1 MQKTKKVGP
10 IHREKRQLIETVPV
24 ETQTLDLLDKEFQS
38 AILDMAKE
46 LKETMSKELKEI
58 MRISYQVENTSE
70 DTKRNQIEILE
81 LKSSITEM
89 KNSVQGIN
97 SRSEQAKARISKSE
111 DRSIE
116 IIHSEEKK
124 EKRMTINDE
133 SLGDV

>member
-10 IHREKRQLIETVPV
+10 IHREKKQLIETVPV

-58 MRISYQVENTSE
+58 MRISYQMENTSE

-81 LKSSITEM
+81 LKSIITEM
-89 KNSVQGIN
+89 KIQYRGSIADL
-97 SRSEQAKARISKSE
+97 SRQKQESANLKIGQLRLFILRKR
-111 DRSIE
+111 
-116 IIHSEEKK
+116 KK
-124 EKRMTINDE
+124 REWR
-133 SLGDV
+133 